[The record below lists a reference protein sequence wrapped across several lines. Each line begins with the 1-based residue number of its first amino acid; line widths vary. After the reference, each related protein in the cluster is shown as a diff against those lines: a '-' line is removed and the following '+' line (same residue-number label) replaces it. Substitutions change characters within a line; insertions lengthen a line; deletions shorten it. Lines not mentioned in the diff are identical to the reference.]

1 MSFKKWTVALVAAG
15 CVLSTLLPIAAG
27 ANGVVRVQQSDGSV
41 REYPQ
46 TAMRWTG
53 QTLWLHSADGKG
65 VLEITT
71 AACSYAESLV
81 RCLPYAMT
89 LHQNGAKRPI
99 AVAQGTIYMNFST
112 QAHRV
117 PYSSQSLAAH
127 HLLVAIRTKI
137 GTYITVRGHVDDI
150 EVKE

>member
-1 MSFKKWTVALVAAG
+1 MNFKKCALALAAVF
-15 CVLSTLLPIAAG
+15 CVLATLAPGAAD

-71 AACSYAESLV
+71 AACSYAVNLV
-81 RCLPYAMT
+81 RCLPYAIT
-89 LHQNGAKRPI
+89 LHQNGAKRSI
-99 AVAQGTIYMNFST
+99 AVAHGTIYMNFST
-112 QAHRV
+112 EAHRV
-117 PYSSQSLAAH
+117 PYSSESLAAH
-127 HLLVAIRTKI
+127 HLLVAIRTQH
-137 GTYITVRGHVDDI
+137 GTYITVRGHVD

>member
-1 MSFKKWTVALVAAG
+1 MSLKMCTLALAAAF
-15 CVLSTLLPIAAG
+15 CMLAIATGTAR

-65 VLEITT
+65 ILEITT
-71 AACSYAESLV
+71 AACSDTGNLV
-81 RCLPYAMT
+81 RCLPYSMT
-89 LHQNGAKRPI
+89 LHQSGAKRPI
-99 AVAQGTIYMNFST
+99 AVANGTIYMNFSVA
-112 QAHRV
+112 AHHV
-117 PYSSQSLAAH
+117 PYSSELLKAH
-127 HLLVAIRTKI
+127 HLLVALRTQH
-137 GTYITVRGHVDDI
+137 GTYITVRGDVD

>member
-1 MSFKKWTVALVAAG
+1 MCMSFKRYPLALVAVL
-15 CVLSTLLPIAAG
+15 CVLTALSPEAAR

-71 AACSYAESLV
+71 AACSYAGSLV

-89 LHQNGAKRPI
+89 LHQNGAKRSI
-99 AVAQGTIYMNFST
+99 ALANGTIYMNFSNDT
-112 QAHRV
+112 HHV
-117 PYSSQSLAAH
+117 PYSSESLSAH
-127 HLLVAIRTKI
+127 QLLVAIRTQH
-137 GTYITVRGHVDDI
+137 GTYITVRGNVD
-150 EVKE
+150 EVKQ

>member
-1 MSFKKWTVALVAAG
+1 MSTKKNVLAAIALSAMIAGAALG
-15 CVLSTLLPIAAG
+15 LPAR

-71 AACSYAESLV
+71 AACSDSGNLV
-81 RCLPYAMT
+81 RCLPYAIV
-89 LHQNGAKRPI
+89 LHQNGTKRPI
-99 AVAQGTIYMNFST
+99 SVANGTIYMNLSGE
-112 QAHRV
+112 AHHV
-117 PYSSQSLAAH
+117 PYSSQLLGSH
-127 HLLVAIRTKI
+127 HLLVAIRTQH
-137 GTYITVRGHVDDI
+137 GTYITVRGNVD

>member
-1 MSFKKWTVALVAAG
+1 MLALAAIL
-15 CVLSTLLPIAAG
+15 CACASISAG
-27 ANGVVRVQQSDGSV
+27 AARADGVVRVQQKDGSA

-71 AACSYAESLV
+71 AACSYVGSLV
-81 RCLPYAMT
+81 RCLPYAIT
-89 LHQNGAKRPI
+89 LHQESAKRPI
-99 AVAQGTIYMNFST
+99 AVQRGTIYMNFSGE
-112 QAHRV
+112 AHHV
-117 PYSSQSLAAH
+117 PYSSQMLAAH
-127 HLLVAIRTKI
+127 HLLVAIRTQQ
-137 GTYITVRGHVDDI
+137 GTYITVRGNVD

>member
-1 MSFKKWTVALVAAG
+1 MTMRCRTWTLALVAAFSALATISPG
-15 CVLSTLLPIAAG
+15 AAL

-41 REYPQ
+41 RQYPQ

-71 AACSYAESLV
+71 AACSDANNLV
-81 RCLPYAMT
+81 RCLPYAIT
-89 LHQNGAKRPI
+89 LHQSGAKHPI
-99 AVAQGTIYMNFST
+99 AVANGTIYMNFS
-112 QAHRV
+112 HESHHV
-117 PYSSQSLAAH
+117 PYSSESLASH
-127 HLLVAIRTKI
+127 HLLVAIRTQR
-137 GTYITVRGHVDDI
+137 GTYITVRGNVD